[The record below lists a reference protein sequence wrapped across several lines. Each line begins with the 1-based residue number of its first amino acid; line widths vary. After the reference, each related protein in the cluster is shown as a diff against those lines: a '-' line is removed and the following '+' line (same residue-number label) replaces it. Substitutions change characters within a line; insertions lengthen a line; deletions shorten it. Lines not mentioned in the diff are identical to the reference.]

1 MLSKSDTFKS
11 IRKVI
16 DGVPVIDC
24 HEHTGGYRFAPEY
37 KESIT
42 SLIQGYVQADL
53 VSVGGEP
60 HMKMLNDP
68 SISTKQKWPIF
79 QKLWKATEH
88 TSYARV
94 TKLIMEKFYGET
106 EISLDSLERIEKKLL
121 KIRDEKVYNKI
132 LDDAHIVCR
141 LVNIWGMDIEKK
153 EINLKN
159 YVEGKYKLPDR
170 DRMLVPLPN
179 FHHIGS
185 YAAIQ
190 EVTGILGKK
199 VTSLDEYVELCGEI
213 FSRMKKRGTIGMKD
227 QSAYDRPIRFSNATH
242 QEAEQVFNKIM
253 ENPRFSIG
261 FPELTPLSD
270 YLFHQFMRMARDLD
284 FFVQIHTGHMA
295 GVRNE
300 ITKTNAVL
308 LTSVLEM
315 HPGVRFDLFHGN
327 WPYDGEILFLAKN
340 YPNVH
345 IDACWLNIIDAYYAR
360 RLFASS
366 ITAVPH
372 TKIHG
377 FGGDYEDVPEYAVC
391 HLIIAKDA
399 IAAGLAEVVDMG
411 WLTEKEGIKIAVDW
425 LFNNPNEWYKLGFDP
440 VQV

>member
-1 MLSKSDTFKS
+1 MLGKSASFKS

-16 DGVPVIDC
+16 DEIPVIDC
-24 HEHTGGYRFAPEY
+24 HDHSMGYRSAPEY
-37 KESIT
+37 KEPIA
-42 SLIQGYVQADL
+42 SLIQGYVDSDL
-53 VSVGGEP
+53 ESAGAEP
-60 HMKMLNDP
+60 HMEMLRDQA
-68 SISTKQKWPIF
+68 ISTEKKWPVF
-79 QKLWKATEH
+79 EKYWKATEH

-94 TKLIMEKFYGET
+94 TKLIMEKFYGES
-106 EISLDSLERIEKKLL
+106 EMSLEALMRIGQRLL
-121 KIRDEKVYNKI
+121 KLRDEKVYEKI
-132 LDDAHIVCR
+132 LDDAGIVCR
-141 LVNIWGMDIEKK
+141 LVNIHMDFK
-153 EINLKN
+153 EYLEGN
-159 YVEGKYKLPDR
+159 YRLPDR
-170 DRMLVPLPN
+170 DRMLVPLPD

-227 QSAYDRPIRFSNATH
+227 QSAYERPIKFSNATRE
-242 QEAEQVFNKIM
+242 EAEQVFNKIM
-253 ENPRFSIG
+253 ENPRFLSVIG

-315 HPGVRFDLFHGN
+315 HPEVRFDLFHGN

-360 RLFASS
+360 RLFANS

-372 TKIHG
+372 AKIHG
-377 FGGDYEDVPEYAVC
+377 FGADYEDLPEYAVC
-391 HLIIAKDA
+391 HLLIAKDA

-411 WLTEKEGIKIAVDW
+411 WLTEKEAIKIAVDW